1 MIKML
6 MGSIRQYK
14 RESLLSPLFVALEVV
29 LECLL
34 PLVMASMIDNMTG
47 NSMAPIIKYG
57 IALACMAMLSL
68 LCGALAGKYA
78 ATASCGFAKNLR
90 QDLFFKIQDF
100 SSRIL
105 IHFPR
110 LPW

>member
-34 PLVMASMIDNMTG
+34 PLG
-47 NSMAPIIKYG
+47 H
-57 IALACMAMLSL
+57 
-68 LCGALAGKYA
+68 GKH
-78 ATASCGFAKNLR
+78 
-90 QDLFFKIQDF
+90 D
-100 SSRIL
+100 
-105 IHFPR
+105 
-110 LPW
+110 

>member
-47 NSMAPIIKYG
+47 NIPWP
-57 IALACMAMLSL
+57 
-68 LCGALAGKYA
+68 
-78 ATASCGFAKNLR
+78 TLR
-90 QDLFFKIQDF
+90 GMGC
-100 SSRIL
+100 
-105 IHFPR
+105 PCC
-110 LPW
+110 

>member
-57 IALACMAMLSL
+57 IALACCAV
-68 LCGALAGKYA
+68 
-78 ATASCGFAKNLR
+78 
-90 QDLFFKIQDF
+90 
-100 SSRIL
+100 
-105 IHFPR
+105 H
-110 LPW
+110 

>member
-57 IALACMAMLSL
+57 IICFS
-68 LCGALAGKYA
+68 K
-78 ATASCGFAKNLR
+78 
-90 QDLFFKIQDF
+90 FKIF
-100 SSRIL
+100 PSRIL

>member
-34 PLVMASMIDNMTG
+34 PQHHSIDLNNG
-47 NSMAPIIKYG
+47 
-57 IALACMAMLSL
+57 L
-68 LCGALAGKYA
+68 LLLLDGWLFAFRLILTILAGVQGKA
-78 ATASCGFAKNLR
+78 
-90 QDLFFKIQDF
+90 
-100 SSRIL
+100 
-105 IHFPR
+105 
-110 LPW
+110 

>member
-68 LCGALAGKYA
+68 LCGNRVVRLCKKFAAGFVFQN
-78 ATASCGFAKNLR
+78 SRFFLR
-90 QDLFFKIQDF
+90 GY
-100 SSRIL
+100 
-105 IHFPR
+105 
-110 LPW
+110 